1 MEDPHDSPQS
11 SLSDSQLHRILH
23 IFPGVLF
30 SLVQRPDGTCFFAYI
45 SEAAEALYELTV
57 AEILADAAHVH
68 QQLHPQDQSAYWQAL
83 KNSAV
88 QGRGVCHQWRII
100 TPSGQL
106 KWIRWTSQAEV
117 KENGEIVWDGI
128 IEDIT
133 AYQQELETR
142 QQLERELRD
151 LGDRLS
157 LALKSGDI
165 GCWDWNIQ
173 ENTSF
178 WDQRMYELYGLS
190 GPSPDLPNCE
200 ILNHHLHPEDRK
212 ATHSLLAQA
221 IAGKADYDT
230 EFRIIRADGEV
241 RFIKAYGTVIRN
253 GKGKARRIIGI
264 NFDITHQ
271 KLTEQALRESQQFV
285 QTLLD
290 TLPVYV
296 FWKNRESVFLGCNQT
311 LATLMGLSSSE
322 SFTNTTGQGFGY
334 TSQELASYQ
343 QDDRE
348 VMATGKPKLHIEE
361 TMTLPNGQ
369 TLWIETH
376 KAPLRDYVGNIIGV
390 VGIFQD
396 ITEQKEA
403 AESLRLSEERF
414 RTVFENAPIGMAIIS
429 LQGEILSANQALC
442 QFLGYEAE
450 ELVGYVV
457 ADLTSEQSKA
467 LTENYLEEFLKNE
480 REQMRL
486 EKCYLTRQG
495 KPVWGLVALSLV
507 RDREGHPLFLI
518 KQVQDITERKQA
530 EQALKESQ
538 YFIQTVIDTIP
549 LPLFWKNQD
558 SVFLGCNW
566 PLARL
571 LNLQDPQ
578 EIVGKTD
585 FDLSPI
591 EEQAIAYRLGDQ
603 RVIESGQAELNVE
616 ENHLLE
622 NGELQWI
629 ETHKAPLR
637 DANQTVMGVV
647 GVFQDITD
655 RKNYEFQLQEKNQEL
670 QSLLQLRE
678 EALTLREDMSNMIV
692 HDLRNPLSSI
702 LLSVNV
708 LNHYLNSP
716 STNLGM
722 NPSILKRKL
731 QQISVAGQRLEK
743 MIDSLL
749 VMAKLE
755 SGKLLFNPVPTDLYQ
770 LGQMIHRDFELMAN
784 AYQVKFHVQ
793 LPAPERTIFI
803 DETILRRV
811 IDNLLTNAFK
821 FSPKEGLIQLTL
833 EYLPERQCRIQVAD
847 QGPGINKDQEQE
859 IFKKFEIGTVKKN
872 VAQIGLGLAFCKM
885 AVEAQGGSLLLAPNE
900 PQGSIFTV
908 II

>member
-11 SLSDSQLHRILH
+11 SLSDSQLHRILQ

-88 QGRGVCHQWRII
+88 HGRGVCHQWRII

-151 LGDRLS
+151 LGDRFS

-221 IAGKADYDT
+221 LAGKAEYDT

-253 GKGKARRIIGI
+253 GKGKALRIIGI

-271 KLTEQALRESQQFV
+271 KLTEQSLRESQQFV

-296 FWKNRESVFLGCNQT
+296 FWKNRESVFLGCN
-311 LATLMGLSSSE
+311 
-322 SFTNTTGQGFGY
+322 
-334 TSQELASYQ
+334 
-343 QDDRE
+343 
-348 VMATGKPKLHIEE
+348 
-361 TMTLPNGQ
+361 
-369 TLWIETH
+369 
-376 KAPLRDYVGNIIGV
+376 
-390 VGIFQD
+390 
-396 ITEQKEA
+396 
-403 AESLRLSEERF
+403 
-414 RTVFENAPIGMAIIS
+414 
-429 LQGEILSANQALC
+429 
-442 QFLGYEAE
+442 
-450 ELVGYVV
+450 
-457 ADLTSEQSKA
+457 
-467 LTENYLEEFLKNE
+467 
-480 REQMRL
+480 
-486 EKCYLTRQG
+486 
-495 KPVWGLVALSLV
+495 
-507 RDREGHPLFLI
+507 
-518 KQVQDITERKQA
+518 
-530 EQALKESQ
+530 
-538 YFIQTVIDTIP
+538 
-549 LPLFWKNQD
+549 
-558 SVFLGCNW
+558 W

-585 FDLSPI
+585 FDLSSI

-655 RKNYEFQLQEKNQEL
+655 RKNYEFQLQQKNQEL

-678 EALTLREDMSNMIV
+678 EALTIREDMSNMIV

-755 SGKLLFNPVPTDLYQ
+755 SGKLLFNPVSTDLYQ

-793 LPAPERTIFI
+793 LPAPERTILI